1 FAFEEGPD
9 RGCGPGS
16 GRWRCRSGTR
26 CTRAGSTPAR
36 SPEPHRQA
44 DAFDQASELSLDDVL
59 QHLLVQR
66 QVRHQLAQPQVLL
79 LELLQ
84 VAGDLLL
91 TEPRSSHASLP
102 VAPPSAKP
110 GKFS

>member
-1 FAFEEGPD
+1 VV
-9 RGCGPGS
+9 
-16 GRWRCRSGTR
+16 
-26 CTRAGSTPAR
+26 
-36 SPEPHRQA
+36 
-44 DAFDQASELSLDDVL
+44 QASELSLDDVL

-66 QVRHQLAQPQVLL
+66 EVRHQLAKPQVLL

-84 VAGDLLL
+84 PFHLRRHQPAVLRSPAIVGLDRYSGLTTDLLHRRTFLRLPQDEGDLLL
-91 TEPRSSHASLP
+91 TEPRSSHANLP